1 MSGPYPSTAAYD
13 VWPRTAG
20 ASSGPVP
27 LGGSP
32 SGLPTVANSSL
43 PFNTAT
49 AFGNRPPPV
58 PQPPSTP
65 FPSIQQPFGQRSGIT
80 PTNYT
85 GLNTSPP
92 YNQMA
97 ANAAQTQ
104 ALNAQFEAYQRR
116 LAQLEG
122 ENDDRRTATMN
133 LTQMGTQLLQGQ
145 MDVQEQVLQYQ
156 FMLEQCMETLDHQNY
171 VLNEQ
176 SEELSLLRAK
186 MKHFEYLVDAFKLKG
201 TNLLRSGTGDWNCI
215 KSNIS
220 CCRDPLTVPPPST
233 SPFFAGGA
241 TRVTASTFQPF
252 NPRYRSPNSRAATA
266 ANLSGRRSVTPTAGN
281 RNFPNSDQRPSRRFG
296 NPN

>member
-1 MSGPYPSTAAYD
+1 MSGLYPSTAASYA
-13 VWPRTAG
+13 WPRTAG

-27 LGGSP
+27 FGGNP
-32 SGLPTVANSSL
+32 TGLPL
-43 PFNTAT
+43 NTAA

-58 PQPPSTP
+58 PQPPRTP
-65 FPSIQQPFGQRSGIT
+65 FPSIQQPLGQTGGLTS
-80 PTNYT
+80 PNYT
-85 GLNTSPP
+85 GINTSPAFNP
-92 YNQMA
+92 NA
-97 ANAAQTQ
+97 ANAAQNQ
-104 ALNAQFEAYQRR
+104 AQNALFAAYQRR

-122 ENDDRRTATMN
+122 ENEDRRAATMN

-176 SEELSLLRAK
+176 SDELSLLRAK
-186 MKHFEYLVDAFKLKG
+186 MKHFEYLVDAFKLSKEG
-201 TNLLRSGTGDWNCI
+201 TNLLRSGVGDSNCI
-215 KSNIS
+215 SANLL
-220 CCRDPLTVPPPST
+220 CCRDPLTLPPPST

-266 ANLSGRRSVTPTAGN
+266 ATLSGRRSVTPSVGN
-281 RNFPNSDQRPSRRFG
+281 RNFPNSDQRPSRRFD
-296 NPN
+296 NSN